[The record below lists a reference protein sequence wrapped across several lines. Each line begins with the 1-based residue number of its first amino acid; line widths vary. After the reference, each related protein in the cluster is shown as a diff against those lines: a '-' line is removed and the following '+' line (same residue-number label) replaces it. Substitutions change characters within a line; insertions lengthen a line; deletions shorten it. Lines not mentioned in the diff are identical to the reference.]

1 MQKISAHSD
10 ASFIVIGD
18 NKGQH
23 LFHSVFADRVGTTLV
38 GGDNEAVLQGKS
50 TTTIRKG
57 GLGISLRSKAPIF
70 NAAGQ
75 VVGIVSVGY
84 LTSYLDTI
92 TVSKVVNILI
102 AAVLL
107 LIALFIFSWFFTR
120 SIKKQIFSLEPR
132 EIGLLVRQQKAMME
146 SIYEG
151 VIAIDDQ
158 RRIEVINQAA
168 RKLLGL
174 SQPARELR
182 GQLISQVIDPV
193 PFFDTQT
200 MLAKDTHDEICRFND
215 LTVIASRVHIMLEG
229 SLQGWVITFR
239 DRNEIDSL
247 SAQLSQVKRYVD
259 NLRIMRHEQLNRMT
273 TLSGLLHMGRYEEAI
288 GYIQAQSEHAQELL
302 DFISSRFSSPTLCGL
317 LLGKAARARE
327 KGVELSFDPACRL
340 DRPFL
345 PLGEQELISIIG
357 NLLDNA
363 IEATQRSPLP
373 HAPVEV
379 LIKLSEQELII
390 EVADQGVGIKPE
402 IRERI
407 FERGITTKTRGDHGI
422 GLYLIESYVT
432 QAGGAIEVADNIPRG
447 AIFSCLSRPREP
459 PGNWKT
465 PTMQHELIDVLIVED
480 ENELAQ
486 LHAELISKHPRLRL
500 VGIASSL
507 AAAQAELASKQPQL
521 VLLDNYLPDGKGISL
536 INNPMLA
543 RANCSV
549 IFITAASDMDTC
561 SQAIRNGAFDY
572 ILKPVSWKRLSQSL
586 ERFVQFA
593 EQQRVWKIV
602 DQQNVDSLYQLQ
614 AKNYRQDNGS
624 KGIEENTLARVQS
637 LFNDKA
643 THCFTV
649 DEVVSETGLSKTT
662 TRRYLEH
669 CVEAGFLSV
678 EMLYG
683 KIGHPRR
690 MYRRAEA

>member
-1 MQKISAHSD
+1 MMKVSFQIKLFFSLVAFFSVLFALLGGYYYFDVGRQLYQEMSARAKIQAEEIAIIPSLRNEVAQKNIKSIQEFMQKIAARSD

-18 NKGQH
+18 NKGLH

-38 GGDNEAVLQGKS
+38 GGDNDEVLQGKS

-70 NAAGQ
+70 NQAGQ

-92 TVSKVVNILI
+92 TVNKVVNILI

-107 LIALFIFSWFFTR
+107 LIALFIFSWFFTH

-151 VIAIDDQ
+151 VIAIDKDL
-158 RRIEVINQAA
+158 RIEVINQAA
-168 RKLLGL
+168 RKLLNL

-182 GQLISQVIDPV
+182 GQRIGQVIEPV
-193 PFFDTQT
+193 PFFTVPALLQ
-200 MLAKDTHDEICRFND
+200 KDTHDEICRFND
-215 LTVIASRVHIMLEG
+215 LTVIASRVRIMLEN

-302 DFISSRFSSPTLCGL
+302 DFISSRFNSPTLCGL

-327 KGVELSFDPACRL
+327 KGVALNFDPACRM
-340 DRPFL
+340 DKPFL
-345 PLGEQELISIIG
+345 PLSEAELISIIG

-373 HAPVEV
+373 HEPVEV
-379 LIKLSEQELII
+379 LIKLNEQELIL
-390 EVADQGVGIKPE
+390 EVADQGTGITPA

-432 QAGGAIEVADNIPRG
+432 QAGGTIEVADNTPRG
-447 AIFSCLSRPREP
+447 AIFSLFIPTAGTARRPA
-459 PGNWKT
+459 
-465 PTMQHELIDVLIVED
+465 QELED
-480 ENELAQ
+480 
-486 LHAELISKHPRLRL
+486 
-500 VGIASSL
+500 
-507 AAAQAELASKQPQL
+507 
-521 VLLDNYLPDGKGISL
+521 
-536 INNPMLA
+536 
-543 RANCSV
+543 
-549 IFITAASDMDTC
+549 T
-561 SQAIRNGAFDY
+561 DY
-572 ILKPVSWKRLSQSL
+572 
-586 ERFVQFA
+586 
-593 EQQRVWKIV
+593 
-602 DQQNVDSLYQLQ
+602 
-614 AKNYRQDNGS
+614 
-624 KGIEENTLARVQS
+624 
-637 LFNDKA
+637 A
-643 THCFTV
+643 T
-649 DEVVSETGLSKTT
+649 
-662 TRRYLEH
+662 
-669 CVEAGFLSV
+669 
-678 EMLYG
+678 
-683 KIGHPRR
+683 
-690 MYRRAEA
+690 

>member
-1 MQKISAHSD
+1 MKVSFQIKLFISLVVFFSVLFALLGGYYYVDVGRQLYQEMSTRAKIQAEEIAIIPTLRKEVEKKDIKAIREFMFKIAVRSD

-18 NKGQH
+18 NKGLH
-23 LFHSVFADRVGTTLV
+23 LFHSAFADRIGKTLV
-38 GGDNEAVLQGKS
+38 GGDNEEVLHGKS

-70 NAAGQ
+70 NDAGE

-107 LIALFIFSWFFTR
+107 LIALFVFSWFFTR

-151 VIAIDDQ
+151 VIAIDDNY
-158 RRIEVINQAA
+158 RIEVINQAA
-168 RKLLGL
+168 RNLLGL
-174 SQPARELR
+174 PQPARELR
-182 GQLISQVIDPV
+182 GQPISQVITPV
-193 PFFDTQT
+193 PFFAPQT

-215 LTVIASRVHIMLEG
+215 LTVIGSRVRIMLED

-288 GYIQAQSEHAQELL
+288 GFIQAQSEHAQELL

-327 KGVELSFDPACRL
+327 KGVELNFDPACRM
-340 DRPFL
+340 DKPFA
-345 PLGEQELISIIG
+345 PLLEAELISIIG

-363 IEATQRSPLP
+363 IEATQRAP
-373 HAPVEV
+373 HPHEPVEV
-379 LIKLSEQELII
+379 LIKLNDRELII
-390 EVADQGVGIKPE
+390 EVADHGVGIKPE

-432 QAGGAIEVADNIPRG
+432 QAGGSVEVADNSPRG
-447 AIFSCLSRPREP
+447 AIFSLFIPATGTPPRPV
-459 PGNWKT
+459 
-465 PTMQHELIDVLIVED
+465 QELE
-480 ENELAQ
+480 E
-486 LHAELISKHPRLRL
+486 
-500 VGIASSL
+500 
-507 AAAQAELASKQPQL
+507 
-521 VLLDNYLPDGKGISL
+521 
-536 INNPMLA
+536 
-543 RANCSV
+543 
-549 IFITAASDMDTC
+549 T
-561 SQAIRNGAFDY
+561 DY
-572 ILKPVSWKRLSQSL
+572 
-586 ERFVQFA
+586 
-593 EQQRVWKIV
+593 
-602 DQQNVDSLYQLQ
+602 
-614 AKNYRQDNGS
+614 
-624 KGIEENTLARVQS
+624 
-637 LFNDKA
+637 A
-643 THCFTV
+643 T
-649 DEVVSETGLSKTT
+649 
-662 TRRYLEH
+662 
-669 CVEAGFLSV
+669 
-678 EMLYG
+678 
-683 KIGHPRR
+683 
-690 MYRRAEA
+690 